1 MYVVCLEWNLFFKKT
16 GFCQNIFQWKL
27 VIKET
32 IPSITTKSNIAM
44 KQQQEQLTAYT
55 LAGIFTLSLRLIVGW
70 TYFSAF
76 WRRLVLEN
84 KLIPD
89 SAGYIGEKFNHFL
102 PNSLGIKPIIE
113 YLVSTPDL
121 LWWAMVI
128 FTIVEGIVGLL
139 YMFGFFTRLMSI
151 GVFSLAFGILLGSG
165 WLGTTCLDEWQIGIL
180 GVSAG
185 FTIFLSGGGKYS
197 LDYLLQ
203 SKLPK
208 NKWLVW
214 ITSGELPLS
223 IKRVNKVAISG
234 AVVLFILALYTNQVF
249 HNGVWGP
256 LHNKSVKPKI
266 ELTDAKIDNGTLSF
280 KVYRVEGVDVYGSF
294 LIGITLKEANGK
306 VVIQKDGEELAQFPL
321 TNIRNDYVAK
331 VSPGKHSLIIPLGS
345 KATLTIRDNAL
356 KNLPEGQY
364 ELILTDIS
372 GITWKQNIAIH

>member
-1 MYVVCLEWNLFFKKT
+1 MLT
-16 GFCQNIFQWKL
+16 
-27 VIKET
+27 
-32 IPSITTKSNIAM
+32 
-44 KQQQEQLTAYT
+44 QQQEPSKAYV

-89 SAGYIGEKFNHFL
+89 ATGYIGEKFNHFL
-102 PNSLGIKPIIE
+102 PNSIGIKPIIE

-128 FTIVEGIVGLL
+128 FTLVEGIVGLL
-139 YMFGFFTRLMSI
+139 YMLGFFTRLMSI

-197 LDYLLQ
+197 LDYLLLP
-203 SKLPK
+203 KLSK

-214 ITSGELPLS
+214 LTSGELPLS
-223 IKRVNKVAISG
+223 IKQFSKVAISG
-234 AVVLFILALYTNQVF
+234 AVLLFILTLYTNQVF
-249 HNGVWGP
+249 HNGIWGP
-256 LHNKSVKPKI
+256 LHNKSVKPELKI
-266 ELTDAKIDNGTLSF
+266 SNAKIQEDILTF
-280 KVYRVEGVDVYGSF
+280 KVYRIEGADVYGSF
-294 LIGITLKEANGK
+294 LIGITLKDENGK
-306 VVIQKDGEELAQFPL
+306 TILQKNGEDLALFPL
-321 TNIRNDYVAK
+321 TNIKNDYIAK
-331 VSPGKHSLIIPLGS
+331 VAPGKHSLIIPLGS
-345 KATLTIRDNAL
+345 KATLTIRSDVFMD
-356 KNLPEGQY
+356 LPKSDY

-372 GITWKQNIAIH
+372 GITWKEKITVN

>member
-1 MYVVCLEWNLFFKKT
+1 
-16 GFCQNIFQWKL
+16 
-27 VIKET
+27 
-32 IPSITTKSNIAM
+32 M
-44 KQQQEQLTAYT
+44 KQQQQEQFTAYT

-76 WRRLVLEN
+76 WRRIVLEN

-89 SAGYIGEKFNHFL
+89 SPGYIGEKFNHFL

-139 YMFGFFTRLMSI
+139 YMLGFFTRLMSI

-203 SKLPK
+203 PKLK
-208 NKWLVW
+208 NKWLTW
-214 ITSGELPLS
+214 ITSGELPLPVKHIS
-223 IKRVNKVAISG
+223 KVAISG
-234 AVVLFILALYTNQVF
+234 AVVLFTLSLYTNQTF

-266 ELTDAKIDNGTLSF
+266 EISDANIDHGSLSF
-280 KVYRVEGVDVYGSF
+280 KIYRVEGADVYGSF
-294 LIGITLKEANGK
+294 LIGITLKDSNGK
-306 VVIQKDGEELAQFPL
+306 VVFQENGEELALFPL
-321 TNIRNDYVAK
+321 ININNDYIAK
-331 VSPGKHSLIIPLGS
+331 VVPGKHSLIIPLGS
-345 KATLTIRDNAL
+345 KATLTIRDNNL
-356 KNLPEGQY
+356 KNLPVGQY

-372 GITWKQNIAIH
+372 GITWSKNIAIK

>member
-1 MYVVCLEWNLFFKKT
+1 MLT
-16 GFCQNIFQWKL
+16 
-27 VIKET
+27 
-32 IPSITTKSNIAM
+32 
-44 KQQQEQLTAYT
+44 QQQEPSKAYV

-89 SAGYIGEKFNHFL
+89 ATGYIGEKFNHFL
-102 PNSLGIKPIIE
+102 PNSIGIKPIIE

-128 FTIVEGIVGLL
+128 FTLVEGIVGLL
-139 YMFGFFTRLMSI
+139 YMLGFFTRLMSI

-197 LDYLLQ
+197 LDYLLLP
-203 SKLPK
+203 KLSK

-214 ITSGELPLS
+214 LTSGELPLS
-223 IKRVNKVAISG
+223 IKQFSKVAISG
-234 AVVLFILALYTNQVF
+234 AVLLFILTLYTNQVF
-249 HNGVWGP
+249 HNGIWGP
-256 LHNKSVKPKI
+256 LHNKSVKPELKI
-266 ELTDAKIDNGTLSF
+266 SNAKIQEDILTF
-280 KVYRVEGVDVYGSF
+280 KVYRIEGADVYGSF
-294 LIGITLKEANGK
+294 LIGITLKDENGK
-306 VVIQKDGEELAQFPL
+306 TILQKNGEELARFPL
-321 TNIRNDYVAK
+321 TRIKNDYVAK
-331 VSPGKHSLIIPLGS
+331 VAPGKHSLIIPLGS
-345 KATLTIRDNAL
+345 KATLTIRSDVFMD
-356 KNLPEGQY
+356 LPQSDY

-372 GITWKQNIAIH
+372 GITWKEKITVN

>member
-1 MYVVCLEWNLFFKKT
+1 MLT
-16 GFCQNIFQWKL
+16 
-27 VIKET
+27 
-32 IPSITTKSNIAM
+32 
-44 KQQQEQLTAYT
+44 QQQEPSKAYV

-89 SAGYIGEKFNHFL
+89 ATGYIGEKFNHFL
-102 PNSLGIKPIIE
+102 PNSIGIKPIIE

-128 FTIVEGIVGLL
+128 FTLVEGIVGLL
-139 YMFGFFTRLMSI
+139 YMLGFFTRLMSI

-197 LDYLLQ
+197 LDYLLLP
-203 SKLPK
+203 KLSK

-214 ITSGELPLS
+214 LTSGELSLS
-223 IKRVNKVAISG
+223 IKQFSKVAISG
-234 AVVLFILALYTNQVF
+234 AVLLFILTLYTNQVF
-249 HNGVWGP
+249 HNGIWGP
-256 LHNKSVKPKI
+256 LHNKSVKPELKI
-266 ELTDAKIDNGTLSF
+266 SNAKIQEDILTF
-280 KVYRVEGVDVYGSF
+280 KVYRIEGADVYGSF
-294 LIGITLKEANGK
+294 LIGITLKDENGK
-306 VVIQKDGEELAQFPL
+306 TILQKNGEELARFPL
-321 TNIRNDYVAK
+321 TRIKNDYVAK
-331 VSPGKHSLIIPLGS
+331 VAPGKHSLIIPLGS
-345 KATLTIRDNAL
+345 KATLTIRSDVFMD
-356 KNLPEGQY
+356 LPKSDY

-372 GITWKQNIAIH
+372 GITWKEKITVN

>member
-1 MYVVCLEWNLFFKKT
+1 MLT
-16 GFCQNIFQWKL
+16 
-27 VIKET
+27 
-32 IPSITTKSNIAM
+32 
-44 KQQQEQLTAYT
+44 QQQEPSKAYV

-89 SAGYIGEKFNHFL
+89 ATGYIGEKFNHFL
-102 PNSLGIKPIIE
+102 PNSIGIKPIIE

-128 FTIVEGIVGLL
+128 FTLVEGIVGLL
-139 YMFGFFTRLMSI
+139 YMLGFFTRLMSI

-197 LDYLLQ
+197 LDYLLLP
-203 SKLPK
+203 KLSK

-214 ITSGELPLS
+214 LTSGELPLS
-223 IKRVNKVAISG
+223 IKQFSKVAISG
-234 AVVLFILALYTNQVF
+234 AVLLFILTLYTNQVF
-249 HNGVWGP
+249 HNGIWGP
-256 LHNKSVKPKI
+256 LHNKSVKPELKI
-266 ELTDAKIDNGTLSF
+266 SNAKIQKDILTF
-280 KVYRVEGVDVYGSF
+280 KVYRIEGADVYGSF
-294 LIGITLKEANGK
+294 LIGITLKDENGK
-306 VVIQKDGEELAQFPL
+306 TILQKNGEELARFPL
-321 TNIRNDYVAK
+321 TRIKNDYVAK
-331 VSPGKHSLIIPLGS
+331 VAPGKHSLIIPLGS
-345 KATLTIRDNAL
+345 KATLTIRSDVFMD
-356 KNLPEGQY
+356 LPKSDY

-372 GITWKQNIAIH
+372 GITWKEKITVN